1 MTLDGSILW
10 AAFMSLGM
18 VALTLFALLVMGAA
32 LLVSK
37 VMR

>member
-18 VALTLFALLVMGAA
+18 VAVTLFALLVIGAA
-32 LLVSK
+32 SVVAK